1 MKLIDKHEELK
12 EKKEKVDIIITADTI
27 ISIDDKEIIEKPE
40 DKEHAF
46 KILKTLV
53 ERGHH
58 DVYTSVWIAF
68 IDSET

>member
-12 EKKEKVDIIITADTI
+12 ANNVIADIIITADTI

-40 DKEHAF
+40 DKDHAF

-53 ERGHH
+53 DRGQH
-58 DVYTSVWIAF
+58 DVYTSVWIAI
-68 IDSET
+68 ID